1 MQPEETATRPD
12 RRRLKVAALLGAA
25 VLAVPGAGIVSNAFA
40 ADGGSGSSSTQQ
52 QAPASGDATPVQTQ
66 DDGTPDRRDCPEE
79 DGSGSGNSES
89 GSSAD
94 TAL

>member
-1 MQPEETATRPD
+1 M
-12 RRRLKVAALLGAA
+12 
-25 VLAVPGAGIVSNAFA
+25 LAVPGAGIVSNAFA

-66 DDGTPDRRDCPEE
+66 DDGTQDRRDCPKE
-79 DGSGSGNSES
+79 DGGSGQS
-89 GSSAD
+89 GTSAD